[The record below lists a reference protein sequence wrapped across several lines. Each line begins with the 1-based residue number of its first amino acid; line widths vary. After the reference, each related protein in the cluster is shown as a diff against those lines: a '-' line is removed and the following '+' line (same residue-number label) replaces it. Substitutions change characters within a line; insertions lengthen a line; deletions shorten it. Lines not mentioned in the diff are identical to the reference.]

1 MDWDNEPGFDEVKER
16 YIRLDLEAW
25 LAKHAI
31 REEGRRQGAANLP
44 APEADGLDA
53 TEEKILAWVNSRA
66 LICRQNV
73 SDHLADLE
81 RELVDME
88 SDRDLEDLKLEV
100 SELGTNGGLAL
111 GRQVEKGG
119 NLLLTPK
126 EAVQEDTADFRA
138 FRRRARLTRQADYSH
153 RRWSL
158 PVILTCF
165 VVEIVLNAT
174 LLMEV
179 NAFGLVGSSI
189 QMALISFVNIF
200 AAGLAMGFLLR
211 QRNRVALI
219 RRCLAWIGIVLL
231 LGTTV
236 AFNLAI
242 GHFRDS
248 MQAVVND
255 PSADVLA
262 LGTDVVDRFLANAAA
277 LDSFQSY
284 LLALLGF
291 LFFCIASWK
300 WLQRDDPYPDYGRR
314 HRQLQSLRDD
324 YIGRYDTAQRDLK
337 NVHDEFASKLEDHR
351 EKLKIKQSAWKDI
364 CVRGQHL
371 VDDYKLNLGQYP
383 HDLDHL
389 IEEYRTANRAAR
401 TEPAPRHFETSVYV
415 DADVIDTPP
424 AFNPPPPT
432 VLNDVMGH
440 VHGAI
445 EELQDQYAK
454 AARRHPTLEE
464 LDTDGRGA

>member
-16 YIRLDLEAW
+16 YVQLDLEAW

-44 APEADGLDA
+44 APDVDGLDA
-53 TEEKILAWVNSRA
+53 TEEKILAWVNLRA
-66 LICRQNV
+66 RVCRRNV

-81 RELVDME
+81 RELTDIE
-88 SDRDLEDLKLEV
+88 SDQDLADLKLEV
-100 SELGTNGGLAL
+100 SEIGRDGELAL
-111 GRQVEKGG
+111 GGQVERGG
-119 NLLLTPK
+119 HLLLGAK
-126 EAVQEDTADFRA
+126 EAVREDTADFRA

-211 QRNRVALI
+211 QRNHVGVT
-219 RRCLAWIGIVLL
+219 RRSLAWIGIVVL

-248 MQAVVND
+248 MQAIIND
-255 PSADVLA
+255 PGADILA

-314 HRQLQSLRDD
+314 HRQFQTLRDN
-324 YIGRYDTAQRDLK
+324 YIERYDTAQRDLK
-337 NVHDEFASKLEDHR
+337 NVHDQFASQLEDRR
-351 EKLKIKQSAWKDI
+351 EGLKIKQSAWKDI

-371 VDDYKLNLGQYP
+371 VDEYEVNLGQYP
-383 HDLDHL
+383 HDLNHL
-389 IEEYRTANRAAR
+389 VAEYRAANRAAR
-401 TEPAPRHFETSVYV
+401 MEPVPRHFGTPVSL
-415 DADVIDTPP
+415 DAGVVDTPP
-424 AFNPPPPT
+424 AFSPPPPT
-432 VLNDVMGH
+432 KLNDMMEH
-440 VHGAI
+440 VHGAV
-445 EELQDQYAK
+445 EVLRDEYGK
-454 AARRHPTLEE
+454 AARKYPTLEE
-464 LDTDGRGA
+464 LDGDGRDA

>member
-16 YIRLDLEAW
+16 YVQLDLEAW
-25 LAKHAI
+25 LARHAV
-31 REEGRRQGAANLP
+31 REEGRRQGVANLP
-44 APEADGLDA
+44 APEADALDA
-53 TEEKILAWVNSRA
+53 TEEKILAWVNRRA
-66 LICRQNV
+66 RICRRNV
-73 SDHLADLE
+73 SDHLADLK

-100 SELGTNGGLAL
+100 SELSRDGGLAL
-111 GRQVEKGG
+111 AGQVEKGG
-119 NLLLTPK
+119 HLLLAAK

-174 LLMEV
+174 LLMAV
-179 NAFGLVGSSI
+179 DPFGLLGSSI

-219 RRCLAWIGIVLL
+219 RRSLAWIGIVFL

-262 LGTDVVDRFLANAAA
+262 LGTDVVDRFLANAVA

-300 WLQRDDPYPDYGRR
+300 WLQRDDPYPYYGRR
-314 HRQLQSLRDD
+314 HRQLQSLRDV
-324 YIGRYDTAQRDLK
+324 YIGRYDTAQSDLK
-337 NVHDEFASKLEDHR
+337 NVHDEFASKLEDRR
-351 EKLKIKQSAWKDI
+351 EQLKIKQSAWKDI

-371 VDDYKLNLGQYP
+371 VDDYRLNLGQYP
-383 HDLDHL
+383 RDLDYL
-389 IEEYRTANRAAR
+389 IEEYRTANRTSR
-401 TEPAPRHFETSVYV
+401 TEPAPRHFETHVCV
-415 DADVIDTPP
+415 DAEVIETPP
-424 AFNPPPPT
+424 AFDPPPAT
-432 VLNDVMGH
+432 MLNDVMEH

-445 EELQDQYAK
+445 EELQDEYGKCVRRYA
-454 AARRHPTLEE
+454 TLEE
-464 LDTDGRGA
+464 LDTAGRDA

>member
-16 YIRLDLEAW
+16 YVQLDLEAW
-25 LAKHAI
+25 LAKHDV

-44 APEADGLDA
+44 APKSDGLDA
-53 TEEKILAWVNSRA
+53 TEERILAWVNGRA
-66 LICRQNV
+66 LICRRNV

-81 RELVDME
+81 RALVDME
-88 SDRDLEDLKLEV
+88 SDGDLEDLKLEV
-100 SELGTNGGLAL
+100 SELGRNGVLAL
-111 GRQVEKGG
+111 GAQVDKGG
-119 NLLLTPK
+119 HMLLDAR
-126 EAVQEDTADFRA
+126 ESVREDTADFRA
-138 FRRRARLTRQADYSH
+138 FRHRARLTRQADYSH

-165 VVEIVLNAT
+165 VVEIILNAT

-211 QRNRVALI
+211 QRNRVGVI
-219 RRCLAWIGIVLL
+219 RQSLAWIGIAFLL
-231 LGTTV
+231 ATTV

-262 LGTDVVDRFLANAAA
+262 LGTDVVARFLANAAA

-314 HRQLQSLRDD
+314 HRQLQSRRDD

-337 NVHDEFASKLEDHR
+337 NVYDEFASKLEDRR
-351 EKLKIKQSAWKDI
+351 EQLKIKQSAWKDI

-401 TEPAPRHFETSVYV
+401 TEPAPRHFATRVRI
-415 DADVIDTPP
+415 DAEVIDTPP

-432 VLNDVMGH
+432 MFNDVMGH
-440 VHGAI
+440 VHGTI
-445 EELQDQYAK
+445 EELQNEFGK
-454 AARRHPTLEE
+454 AARRYPTLEE
-464 LDTDGRGA
+464 LDGDGRDA

>member
-16 YIRLDLEAW
+16 YVQLDLEAW
-25 LAKHAI
+25 LAKHGV

-44 APEADGLDA
+44 APDADDLDA
-53 TEEKILAWVNSRA
+53 TEKKILAWVNLRA
-66 LICRQNV
+66 RICRGNV
-73 SDHLADLE
+73 SDHLTDLE

-88 SDRDLEDLKLEV
+88 SDQDLEDLKLEV
-100 SELGTNGGLAL
+100 TELGRNGKLAL
-111 GRQVEKGG
+111 GEQVKDGS
-119 NLLLTPK
+119 NLLLAAK
-126 EAVQEDTADFRA
+126 EAVREDTADFRA

-189 QMALISFVNIF
+189 QMALISFINIF

-211 QRNRVALI
+211 QRNRVGVI
-219 RRCLAWIGIVLL
+219 HQSLAWIGIAFLL
-231 LGTTV
+231 ATTV

-255 PSADVLA
+255 PSADVFA

-314 HRQLQSLRDD
+314 HRQLQSRRDD
-324 YIGRYDTAQRDLK
+324 YIGRYDTAQLDLK
-337 NVHDEFASKLEDHR
+337 NVHDEFASKLEDRR
-351 EKLKIKQSAWKDI
+351 EQLKIKQSAWKDI

-371 VDDYKLNLGQYP
+371 VDDYKINLGQYP

-389 IEEYRTANRAAR
+389 IEEYRTANRTAR
-401 TEPAPRHFETSVYV
+401 TEPAPRHFETRASV

-432 VLNDVMGH
+432 MLNDVMEH

-445 EELQDQYAK
+445 EELQDEYSK
-454 AARRHPTLEE
+454 AARRYPTLEE
-464 LDTDGRGA
+464 LDGDGRDA

>member
-16 YIRLDLEAW
+16 YVQLDLEAW
-25 LAKHAI
+25 LDKHGV
-31 REEGRRQGAANLP
+31 REEGRRQGTANLP
-44 APEADGLDA
+44 EPDAAGLDA
-53 TEEKILAWVNSRA
+53 TEEKILAWVNRRA
-66 LICRQNV
+66 MVCRRNV

-88 SDRDLEDLKLEV
+88 SDQDLEDLKLEV
-100 SELGTNGGLAL
+100 SELGRNGGLAL
-111 GRQVEKGG
+111 SRQVEKGG
-119 NLLLTPK
+119 HLLLPAK
-126 EAVQEDTADFRA
+126 EAVREDTADFRA
-138 FRRRARLTRQADYSH
+138 FRHRARLTRQADYSH
-153 RRWSL
+153 RRWSV
-158 PVILTCF
+158 PIILTCF

-211 QRNRVALI
+211 QRNHVAVTWQSQ
-219 RRCLAWIGIVLL
+219 AWIGIVILI
-231 LGTTV
+231 GTTI

-255 PSADVLA
+255 PGADVLA

-314 HRQLQSLRDD
+314 HRQFQALRDG

-337 NVHDEFASKLEDHR
+337 SVHDEFASKLEDRR
-351 EKLKIKQSAWKDI
+351 ERLKIKQSAWKDI

-371 VDDYKLNLGQYP
+371 VDEYKVNLGQYP
-383 HDLDHL
+383 HDLNHL
-389 IEEYRTANRAAR
+389 VAEYRTANRTAR
-401 TEPAPRHFETSVYV
+401 TEPAPRHFETRVCV
-415 DADVIDTPP
+415 DPALIDTPP
-424 AFNPPPPT
+424 AFTPPPPT
-432 VLNDVMGH
+432 ILNDVMEH

-445 EELQDQYAK
+445 EELQADYAK
-454 AARRHPTLEE
+454 SARAYPTLEE
-464 LDTDGRGA
+464 LDADGREA